1 MSYVPSIF
9 NIFALQA
16 MEGDGGG
23 WNCLMDES
31 EEMIDTF
38 EWTDEEKDLVGP
50 SVNLIKAAKVSEA

>member
-1 MSYVPSIF
+1 
-9 NIFALQA
+9 